1 MLLFLLWPRLLV
13 AFVLGLPLLLAI
25 WALVRLRGLSPAVG
39 STPAADASQASA
51 SMGLG
56 KTYLMANYTV
66 AVQLSNLHGE
76 QALMIVSYLIS
87 FQMFNIYLS
96 IQILVLWRSV
106 PVSFGLVCLAIAAWL
121 ANRFVEPAVAK
132 YFTQWDVAATRD
144 QALPRQRRAW
154 ALLGYACF
162 WGCFTFIFAIAIL
175 REYYL

>member
-25 WALVRLRGLSPAVG
+25 WALVRLRGHGLAVG
-39 STPAADASQASA
+39 STPDARQASA

-66 AVQLSNLHGE
+66 AVQLSNLQGE
-76 QALMIVSYLIS
+76 QVLMLVS
-87 FQMFNIYLS
+87 FQIILQIVNIYVA
-96 IQILVLWRSV
+96 IQALVLWRSV
-106 PVSFGLVCLAIAAWL
+106 PVGIILAGVAIAGWL
-121 ANRFVEPAVAK
+121 AYRFVEPAVAK

-144 QALPRQRRAW
+144 QAPPRQRRAW

-162 WGCFTFIFAIAIL
+162 WGCFTFIFVIAIL